1 MDKARQILLHKANIT
16 LSIFATLFMM
26 SACASY
32 TTVYANIRNV
42 PWFIYKIVDKM
53 VMKARVY
60 IGLRGKVTAYF
71 DDYENEMSTMSEE
84 KLWSVIYEEY
94 KCDTEAAHKQAA
106 MSHTCMQAQN
116 CNTAGQVVVAFIIIA
131 WMCAIVSGAA
141 SYLRIGSD
149 GYMKKLIA
157 LICSCAAFVSSIIAF
172 AGFGSC
178 LQWFNI
184 LSDRK
189 LLRFDYYFPGAGGI
203 LSILSFL
210 MFFAV
215 FVINWIIPTS
225 VAKKEE
231 ENSKESGLASQDV
244 ESSPRTVADE
254 DSGVDVVPS
263 SA

>member
-1 MDKARQILLHKANIT
+1 
-16 LSIFATLFMM
+16 
-26 SACASY
+26 
-32 TTVYANIRNV
+32 
-42 PWFIYKIVDKM
+42 M
-53 VMKARVY
+53 VV
-60 IGLRGKVTAYF
+60 F
-71 DDYENEMSTMSEE
+71 DDYENEMSTMTTER
-84 KLWSVIYEEY
+84 LWSDIYNVN
-94 KCDTEAAHKQAA
+94 KCDTAAAHIDARS
-106 MSHTCMQAQN
+106 SHTCMQAQN

-141 SYLRIGSD
+141 SYLRMGSD
-149 GYMKKLIA
+149 GYIKKLIA

-189 LLRFDYYFPGAGGI
+189 KLQFDYYFPGAGGI
-203 LSILSFL
+203 LSILSFI

-215 FVINWIIPTS
+215 FVINVITPTS

-231 ENSKESGLASQDV
+231 EGSKESGLASQDV